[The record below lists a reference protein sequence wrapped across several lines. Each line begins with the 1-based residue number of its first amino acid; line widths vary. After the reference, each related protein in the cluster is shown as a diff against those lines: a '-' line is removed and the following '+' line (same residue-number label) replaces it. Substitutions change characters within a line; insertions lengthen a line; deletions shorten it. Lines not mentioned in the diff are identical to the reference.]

1 LGPQDRHPTAKQF
14 AEELLRSGKI
24 AVKEA
29 IVPIPELTPVKVKE
43 RPRQLPVPII
53 SAVIVVAVFV
63 GGYYAFQSIK
73 LRPKPEPRKE
83 SVVQPSLP
91 EPRKESVVQPS
102 LSEKDKAKASG
113 YKGMVLIPAG
123 EFIMGSND
131 GDSDE
136 KPVHEVYL
144 SAFYIDKYEVTNAQY
159 KECVSAGRG
168 FMMNQ

>member
-83 SVVQPSLP
+83 SVVQPSL
-91 EPRKESVVQPS
+91 
-102 LSEKDKAKASG
+102 SEKDKAKASG